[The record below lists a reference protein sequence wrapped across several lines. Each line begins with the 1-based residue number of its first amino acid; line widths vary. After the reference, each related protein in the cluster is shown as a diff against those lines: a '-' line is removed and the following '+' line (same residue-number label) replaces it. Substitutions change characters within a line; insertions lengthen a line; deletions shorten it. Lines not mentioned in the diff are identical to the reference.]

1 MAFNSYHRRGSRSA
15 AHATLANQNF
25 DEVEELLTRNVNALD
40 IHILSAPLQH
50 EQDAVSEDSRLF
62 TNEVKSEEFA
72 ILSTS
77 SEREANRDAEFVGDL
92 LGAVAFEKPEREG
105 AVELTVSKSQRIDDW
120 CLQNGLRNQ
129 TFQVPANRKIQ
140 DIIEAWGV
148 VNDSPST
155 RMLQPFQ
162 HLESSHIHPEN
173 YTAHLFD
180 LMSPTQRLRLRKFAG
195 QMMPLLKRQLST
207 RFQAYRFK
215 SVPSVFINKDL
226 QLHCSL
232 HGELLLETQSASN
245 LVGSVN
251 SNHNGSSGGSSPS
264 SISRASE
271 NVRSWH
277 SWNMV
282 SRSDADHIPGY

>member
-25 DEVEELLTRNVNALD
+25 DEVEELLSRNVNALD
-40 IHILSAPLQH
+40 IHILNAPLQH

-77 SEREANRDAEFVGDL
+77 SERDANRELELVGDL
-92 LGAVAFEKPEREG
+92 LGAAAFEKPELEG
-105 AVELTVSKSQRIDDW
+105 AAELAVSKSQRIDDW

-129 TFQVPANRKIQ
+129 TFQAPANRKIQ

-148 VNDSPST
+148 VDDSPPT
-155 RMLQPFQ
+155 RMLRPFRQ
-162 HLESSHIHPEN
+162 SEPSHKHPEN
-173 YTAHLFD
+173 YTAHLLD
-180 LMSPTQRLRLRKFAG
+180 LMSPPQRLRLRKFVE
-195 QMMPLLKRQLST
+195 QMMPLLKRQLTT

-215 SVPSVFINKDL
+215 SVPSAFINRDL

-232 HGELLLETQSASN
+232 QGELLLEPQSAN
-245 LVGSVN
+245 DLVGSMN
-251 SNHNGSSGGSSPS
+251 SDHNESSRCSSPS
-264 SISRASE
+264 SISKASE

-282 SRSDADHIPGY
+282 SRSDADHIPSY